1 MASKDRPLLALAIA
15 LACLAAAPLAN
26 AQSSLFYGTSSS
38 SQTSNTVQR
47 INSNGT
53 GNTLLFTAPGG
64 VTNGVGRCTAVALDF
79 WNGKMFL
86 LDAGSNALWSVNMDG
101 SGLALVRNHLTNA
114 PLGIGL
120 DVFSQKI
127 YYSSSSSA
135 QAGNTLQRVDYS
147 GGNNTVLFTATGP
160 APGNGPRR
168 CTALAVDT
176 LNSRIFFSDA
186 GNNAIWSV
194 NLSGSGLTLVKSGLA
209 GTPLD
214 LALNVTNQLVY
225 FTTSST
231 LQNANSIQRMAYDGT
246 GLTTLLIASN
256 GVKRCTSL
264 DLDLL
269 NSKIYFS
276 DAGSNSLWS
285 ISLAGGPPTLV
296 KTGLSPATVR
306 KVRLL
311 PSVSLVTV
319 MNANDSGVGSL
330 RQAIADVTPPGV
342 INFSSAL
349 FSNGT
354 AVINLSTIGDATCG
368 PSAIGVDKQ
377 VTLLGPG
384 GTNNLV
390 ITRSNTAPPM
400 RIFYVSS
407 LGSLSLKS
415 ITVTNGLAL
424 GSIGGSGFQ
433 RGGSGGGSA
442 GLGGAIL
449 NAGFLDLENST
460 LAANVAQGG
469 DGGGREMP
477 WGGDG
482 SGGGGAG
489 LGGPG
494 SPGGQPSIG
503 GSGGNPLGG
512 AGGAG
517 SGAGGPGG
525 PGGGGGGSSPTSG
538 SGSGPG
544 GLGGLGGGGGGG
556 GAYNTVG
563 YGGGAGGFG
572 GAAGFGGGG
581 GGGGGGTPDGAIGS
595 GGFAGGNGGQADGS
609 GNLGGGG
616 GGGGGLGGAVFNLG
630 GTLAVTNST
639 LSGNA
644 AVGGAG
650 GTSIH
655 SAAAGAG
662 LGGAVFNRSGTV
674 TLLNAT
680 IAKNRADQGGGG
692 IYNLGDGT
700 NLSGVVSMRNTI
712 VAGTTNWASDYVA
725 VAINSA
731 STTNTGNNNLI
742 QLNQGFDGG
751 IVTSADPD
759 LGPLANNGGP
769 TLTHALLD
777 HSPAIDAGDNAG
789 LPATDQRG
797 YPRIVNSR
805 GYGPAIVDIGAVEQG
820 VFRLRAIPQS
830 AASIQ
835 LNGFQLFLTGESNRL
850 YVTEFSPDLFR
861 WTNFATNQS
870 AGDEI
875 PVVDISTGTNSR
887 RFYRAHTWP

>member
-433 RGGSGGGSA
+433 RGGSGGG
-442 GLGGAIL
+442 
-449 NAGFLDLENST
+449 
-460 LAANVAQGG
+460 
-469 DGGGREMP
+469 
-477 WGGDG
+477 
-482 SGGGGAG
+482 
-489 LGGPG
+489 
-494 SPGGQPSIG
+494 
-503 GSGGNPLGG
+503 
-512 AGGAG
+512 
-517 SGAGGPGG
+517 
-525 PGGGGGGSSPTSG
+525 GGSSPTSG

-644 AVGGAG
+644 AVGGGPAAPAFIPKPRVRAWAAPS
-650 GTSIH
+650 SIAPEP
-655 SAAAGAG
+655 SLSSTQQSPKTAPIKAAAAFITWATEPTSRAWCRCATPLWPEQRTGHRIMSPSRSTAPAPPIPATTTLSSSTKGSMAG
-662 LGGAVFNRSGTV
+662 LSPVP
-674 TLLNAT
+674 
-680 IAKNRADQGGGG
+680 IP
-692 IYNLGDGT
+692 
-700 NLSGVVSMRNTI
+700 
-712 VAGTTNWASDYVA
+712 
-725 VAINSA
+725 
-731 STTNTGNNNLI
+731 
-742 QLNQGFDGG
+742 
-751 IVTSADPD
+751 TSARWR
-759 LGPLANNGGP
+759 
-769 TLTHALLD
+769 TM
-777 HSPAIDAGDNAG
+777 AGQ
-789 LPATDQRG
+789 P
-797 YPRIVNSR
+797 
-805 GYGPAIVDIGAVEQG
+805 
-820 VFRLRAIPQS
+820 
-830 AASIQ
+830 
-835 LNGFQLFLTGESNRL
+835 
-850 YVTEFSPDLFR
+850 
-861 WTNFATNQS
+861 
-870 AGDEI
+870 
-875 PVVDISTGTNSR
+875 
-887 RFYRAHTWP
+887 